1 MKSNNSVRIT
11 AFLALLITISSSLSG
26 NSGGPP
32 TGYAYNAPN
41 YNNCTICH
49 SGTVNS
55 GNGSVEFID
64 LPNEFNPGET
74 YSIGIIVN
82 GSNSR
87 GYGFQATAML
97 GEQFAGNFSL
107 NSNSENLEL
116 NGGFIQ
122 HSSRTDSGIWYF
134 NWDAPEEAT
143 EAITFSASGLG
154 TGGSSGYSGDRVYT
168 VQVEIQPQSV
178 GILSEDLL
186 ASFSLNGNYP
196 NPFNGETI
204 ISYDIPK
211 NGFVNISIF
220 NLAGQFII
228 NLVNE
233 YQLYGEKKVFWDTKD
248 ATGSHV
254 PSGVY
259 YYVVSNG
266 IYKEARTMT
275 LLK

>member
-41 YNNCTICH
+41 YNSCTICH

-74 YSIGIIVN
+74 YSIGIIVT

-248 ATGSHV
+248 ATGNHV

>member
-74 YSIGIIVN
+74 YSIGITVT

-97 GEQFAGNFSL
+97 GDQFAGNFSL
-107 NSNSENLEL
+107 NSDSENLEL

-186 ASFSLNGNYP
+186 TSFSLNGNYP

-220 NLAGQFII
+220 NLAGQFIT

-248 ATGSHV
+248 ATGNHV

>member
-1 MKSNNSVRIT
+1 MKSTNSVRIT

-74 YSIGIIVN
+74 YSIGITVT

-87 GYGFQATAML
+87 GYGFQATAMI
-97 GEQFAGNFSL
+97 GDQFAGNFSL
-107 NSNSENLEL
+107 NSDSENLEL

-186 ASFSLNGNYP
+186 TSFSLNGNYP

-220 NLAGQFII
+220 NLAGQFIT

-248 ATGSHV
+248 ATGNHV

>member
-1 MKSNNSVRIT
+1 
-11 AFLALLITISSSLSG
+11 
-26 NSGGPP
+26 
-32 TGYAYNAPN
+32 
-41 YNNCTICH
+41 
-49 SGTVNS
+49 
-55 GNGSVEFID
+55 
-64 LPNEFNPGET
+64 
-74 YSIGIIVN
+74 
-82 GSNSR
+82 
-87 GYGFQATAML
+87 ML
-97 GEQFAGNFSL
+97 GDQFAGNFTL
-107 NSNSENLEL
+107 NSDSENLEL

-186 ASFSLNGNYP
+186 TSFSLNGNYP

-204 ISYDIPK
+204 ISYAIPED
-211 NGFVNISIF
+211 GFVNISIF
-220 NLAGQFII
+220 NVAGQFIT
-228 NLVNE
+228 NLVND

-248 ATGSHV
+248 ATGNHV

>member
-11 AFLALLITISSSLSG
+11 AFLALLITISSPLSG

-41 YNNCTICH
+41 YNSCTICH

-74 YSIGIIVN
+74 YSIGITVT

-87 GYGFQATAML
+87 GYGFQATAMI
-97 GEQFAGNFSL
+97 GDQFAGNFSL
-107 NSNSENLEL
+107 NSDSENLEL

-134 NWDAPEEAT
+134 NWNAPEEAT
-143 EAITFSASGLG
+143 ETVTFSASGLG

-168 VQVEIQPQSV
+168 VQVEIQPQSI
-178 GILSEDLL
+178 GILSNY
-186 ASFSLNGNYP
+186 SPTNFSLNGNYP

-204 ISYDIPK
+204 ISYAIPK
-211 NGFVNISIF
+211 DGFVNITIF
-220 NLAGQFII
+220 NVAGQFITS
-228 NLVNE
+228 LVND
-233 YQLYGEKKVFWDTKD
+233 YQIHGEKKVFWDTKD
-248 ATGSHV
+248 ATGNHV

-266 IYKEARTMT
+266 IHKEARTMT

>member
-41 YNNCTICH
+41 YNSCTICH

-74 YSIGIIVN
+74 YSIGITVT

-87 GYGFQATAML
+87 GYGFQATAMT
-97 GEQFAGNFSL
+97 GDQFAGNFSL
-107 NSNSENLEL
+107 NSDSENLEL

-186 ASFSLNGNYP
+186 TSFSLNGNYP

-220 NLAGQFII
+220 NLAGQFIT

>member
-1 MKSNNSVRIT
+1 MKSTNSVRIT

-211 NGFVNISIF
+211 DGFVNISIF

>member
-1 MKSNNSVRIT
+1 MKVINSVQIT
-11 AFLALLITISSSLSG
+11 AFLALLMTMPFPLSG
-26 NSGGPP
+26 NSSGPP

-41 YNNCTICH
+41 YNSCTICH

-74 YSIGIIVN
+74 YSIGIVVT

-87 GYGFQATAML
+87 GYGFQATAMS
-97 GEQFAGNFSL
+97 GEQFAGNFSP
-107 NSNSENLEL
+107 NSDSENLEL

-134 NWDAPEEAT
+134 NWNAPEETT
-143 EAITFSASGLG
+143 ETITFSASGIG

-168 VQVEIQPQSV
+168 VQVEIQPESA
-178 GILSEDLL
+178 GILSNYPPIN
-186 ASFSLNGNYP
+186 FSLNGNYP

-204 ISYDIPK
+204 ISYAIPK
-211 NGFVNISIF
+211 DGFVNISIF
-220 NLAGQFII
+220 NVAGQFITS
-228 NLVNE
+228 LVND
-233 YQLYGEKKVFWDTKD
+233 YQIHGEKNVIWDTKD
-248 ATGSHV
+248 ATGNHV

>member
-11 AFLALLITISSSLSG
+11 AFLALLITVSSPLSG

-74 YSIGIIVN
+74 YSIGITVT

-87 GYGFQATAML
+87 GYGFQATAMI
-97 GEQFAGNFSL
+97 GDQFAGNFSL
-107 NSNSENLEL
+107 NSDSENLEL

-168 VQVEIQPQSV
+168 VQVEIQPRSV

-186 ASFSLNGNYP
+186 TSFSLNGNYP

-204 ISYDIPK
+204 ISYHIPK

-220 NLAGQFII
+220 NLAGQFIT

-248 ATGSHV
+248 ATGNHV

>member
-1 MKSNNSVRIT
+1 MKLTSSIQIT
-11 AFLALLITISSSLSG
+11 AFSAILITVPYPICG

-41 YNNCTICH
+41 YNSCTVCH
-49 SGTVNS
+49 SGTANS
-55 GNGSVEFID
+55 GNGSVEFIN

-74 YSIGIIVN
+74 YSIGIIVT
-82 GSNSR
+82 GSNIR
-87 GYGFQATAML
+87 GYGFQATAMS
-97 GEQFAGNFSL
+97 GDQFAGNFSL
-107 NSNSENLEL
+107 NSDSENLEL

-143 EAITFSASGLG
+143 ESITFSASGLG
-154 TGGSSGYSGDRVYT
+154 TGGTSGYSGDRVYT
-168 VQVEIQPQSV
+168 IQTEIQPQSV
-178 GILSEDLL
+178 GILSDDLL
-186 ASFSLNGNYP
+186 TSFSLNGNYP

-204 ISYDIPK
+204 ISYAIPK
-211 NGFVNISIF
+211 DGFVNISIF
-220 NLAGQFII
+220 NVAGQFITS
-228 NLVNE
+228 LVNG
-233 YQLYGEKKVFWDTKD
+233 YQIHGEKKVFWDTKD
-248 ATGSHV
+248 AIGNPV

>member
-1 MKSNNSVRIT
+1 MKSSNSVQIT
-11 AFLALLITISSSLSG
+11 AFLVLLITMLFPLSG

-32 TGYAYNAPN
+32 TGYAFNAPN
-41 YNNCTICH
+41 YNSCTICH
-49 SGTVNS
+49 SGTSNS

-64 LPNEFNPGET
+64 LPDEINPGET
-74 YSIGIIVN
+74 YSIGIVVT

-97 GEQFAGNFSL
+97 GDQFAGNFSL
-107 NSNSENLEL
+107 NSDSEHIEI

-122 HSSRTDSGIWYF
+122 HSNRTDSGIWYF

-143 EAITFSASGLG
+143 ETVTFSASGLG

-178 GILSEDLL
+178 GIFSNDLQIP
-186 ASFSLNGNYP
+186 FSLQGNYP

-204 ISYDIPK
+204 ISYAIPK
-211 NGFVNISIF
+211 DGFVNISIF
-220 NLAGQFII
+220 NVAGQFIT
-228 NLVNE
+228 NLVND
-233 YQLYGEKKVFWDTKD
+233 YQLHGEKKVIWDTKD
-248 ATGSHV
+248 AIGNHV
-254 PSGVY
+254 PSGIY
-259 YYVVSNG
+259 YYVVRNG
-266 IYKEARTMT
+266 KYKEARTMT

>member
-1 MKSNNSVRIT
+1 MKVINRLQVT
-11 AFLALLITISSSLSG
+11 ASLALLMTLPFPLSG

-41 YNNCTICH
+41 YNSCTICH

-74 YSIGIIVN
+74 YSIGIIVT

-97 GEQFAGNFSL
+97 GDQFAGNFSL
-107 NSNSENLEL
+107 NSDSENLEL

-143 EAITFSASGLG
+143 ETIIFSASGLG

-186 ASFSLNGNYP
+186 TSFSLNGNYP

-204 ISYDIPK
+204 ISYAIPK
-211 NGFVNISIF
+211 DGLVNISIF
-220 NLAGQFII
+220 NVAGQFIK

-233 YQLYGEKKVFWDTKD
+233 YQLIGEKKVFWDTKD
-248 ATGSHV
+248 ATGKHV

>member
-1 MKSNNSVRIT
+1 MKTNYSVQIT
-11 AFLALLITISSSLSG
+11 VFLSLLITMPFPLSG

-41 YNNCTICH
+41 YNNCTVCH
-49 SGTVNS
+49 SGTPNS
-55 GNGSVEFID
+55 GDGSVEFVN
-64 LPNEFNPGET
+64 LPNEYVPGET
-74 YSIGIIVN
+74 YSIGVTVT

-87 GYGFQATAML
+87 GYGFQATAMS
-97 GEQFAGNFSL
+97 GDQFAGNFSL

-134 NWDAPEEAT
+134 NWDAPEEVT
-143 EAITFSASGLG
+143 ETITFSASGIG

-168 VQVEIQPQSV
+168 VQVEIQSQSV
-178 GILSEDLL
+178 GILSNDPLI
-186 ASFSLNGNYP
+186 SFSLDGNYP
-196 NPFNGETI
+196 NPFNSETI
-204 ISYDIPK
+204 ISYTIPK
-211 NGFVNISIF
+211 DGFVNISIF
-220 NLAGQFII
+220 NVAGQFITS
-228 NLVNE
+228 LVND
-233 YQLYGEKKVFWDTKD
+233 YQLRGEKKIFWDTKD
-248 ATGSHV
+248 ATGNYV

>member
-1 MKSNNSVRIT
+1 MKSTNSVQIT
-11 AFLALLITISSSLSG
+11 AFLVLLITMPFPLSG

-41 YNNCTICH
+41 YNSCTVCH

-55 GNGSVEFID
+55 GNGYVEFID
-64 LPNEFNPGET
+64 LPSEFNPGET
-74 YSIGIIVN
+74 YFIGIIVT

-87 GYGFQATAML
+87 GYGFQATAMS
-97 GEQFAGNFSL
+97 GDQFAGNFSL
-107 NSNSENLEL
+107 NSNSEHLEL

-122 HSSRTDSGIWYF
+122 HSTRTDSGIWYF

-143 EAITFSASGLG
+143 ETVTFSASGLG

-178 GILSEDLL
+178 GILSND
-186 ASFSLNGNYP
+186 SQIPFSIHGNYP

-204 ISYDIPK
+204 ISYFIP
-211 NGFVNISIF
+211 NDSFVNVSIF
-220 NLAGQFII
+220 NLAGQFIT
-228 NLVNE
+228 NLVNN
-233 YQLYGEKKVFWDTKD
+233 YQIHGEQKIFWDTKD
-248 ATGSHV
+248 ATGNHV
-254 PSGVY
+254 PSGIY

-266 IYKEARTMT
+266 KYKEVRTMT

>member
-1 MKSNNSVRIT
+1 MKIINNVKIT
-11 AFLALLITISSSLSG
+11 ASLALVITIPLPLSG

-41 YNNCTICH
+41 YNNCTVCH
-49 SGTVNS
+49 SGTTNS

-74 YSIGIIVN
+74 YSIGIIVT

-87 GYGFQATAML
+87 GYGFQATAVS
-97 GEQFAGNFSL
+97 GDQFVGNFSL
-107 NSNSENLEL
+107 NSDSENIEL

-143 EAITFSASGLG
+143 ETITFSASGLG

-168 VQVEIQPQSV
+168 VQVEIQPESA
-178 GILSEDLL
+178 GILSNDQQIT
-186 ASFSLNGNYP
+186 FRLNGNYP

-204 ISYDIPK
+204 ISYAIPK
-211 NGFVNISIF
+211 DGFVNISIF
-220 NLAGQFII
+220 NVAGQFIV
-228 NLVNE
+228 NLVND
-233 YQLYGEKKVFWDTKD
+233 YQLHGEKKIFWNTKD
-248 ATGSHV
+248 ETGNDV
-254 PSGVY
+254 PSGIY

-266 IYKEARTMT
+266 KYKEARTMT

>member
-1 MKSNNSVRIT
+1 MKSTNSVRIT
-11 AFLALLITISSSLSG
+11 AFLALLITISSPLSG

-32 TGYAYNAPN
+32 SGYAYNAPN

-74 YSIGIIVN
+74 YSIGIIVT

-116 NGGFIQ
+116 NGSFIQ

-204 ISYDIPK
+204 ISYAIPED
-211 NGFVNISIF
+211 GFINISIF
-220 NLAGQFII
+220 NVAGQFIT

-248 ATGSHV
+248 ATGNHV

>member
-41 YNNCTICH
+41 YNSCTICH

-74 YSIGIIVN
+74 YSIGIIVT

-97 GEQFAGNFSL
+97 GDQFAGNFSL

-178 GILSEDLL
+178 EILSEDLL
-186 ASFSLNGNYP
+186 TSFSLNGNYP

-204 ISYDIPK
+204 ISYAIPRD
-211 NGFVNISIF
+211 GFVNISIF
-220 NLAGQFII
+220 NVAGQFIT
-228 NLVNE
+228 NLVND

-248 ATGSHV
+248 AKGNQV
-254 PSGVY
+254 PSGIY

-266 IYKEARTMT
+266 IYREARTMT

>member
-74 YSIGIIVN
+74 YSIGIIVT
-82 GSNSR
+82 GANSR
-87 GYGFQATAML
+87 GYGFQATAMS
-97 GEQFAGNFSL
+97 GDQFAGNFSL
-107 NSNSENLEL
+107 NSGSENLEL

-134 NWDAPEEAT
+134 NWGAPEEAT
-143 EAITFSASGLG
+143 ETITFSASGLG

>member
-32 TGYAYNAPN
+32 TGYAYSAPN

-74 YSIGIIVN
+74 YSIGIIVT

-87 GYGFQATAML
+87 GYGFQATAMI
-97 GEQFAGNFSL
+97 GDQFAGDFSL
-107 NSNSENLEL
+107 NSDSENLEL

-143 EAITFSASGLG
+143 ESITFSASGLG

-178 GILSEDLL
+178 GILSEHLL

-248 ATGSHV
+248 ATGNHV

>member
-74 YSIGIIVN
+74 YSIGITVT

-97 GEQFAGNFSL
+97 GDQFAGNFSL

-178 GILSEDLL
+178 RILSEDLL
-186 ASFSLNGNYP
+186 TSFSLNGNYP

-248 ATGSHV
+248 ETGSHV

>member
-74 YSIGIIVN
+74 YSIGITVT

-87 GYGFQATAML
+87 GYGFQATAMI
-97 GEQFAGNFSL
+97 GDQFAGNFSL
-107 NSNSENLEL
+107 NSDSENLEL

-168 VQVEIQPQSV
+168 IQVEIQPQSV
-178 GILSEDLL
+178 GILSEDLPT
-186 ASFSLNGNYP
+186 SFSLNGNYP

-204 ISYDIPK
+204 ISYQIPK

-220 NLAGQFII
+220 NLAGQFIT

-248 ATGSHV
+248 ATGNHV

>member
-1 MKSNNSVRIT
+1 MKSTNSVRIT
-11 AFLALLITISSSLSG
+11 AFLALLITVSSPLSG

-74 YSIGIIVN
+74 YSIGITVT

-186 ASFSLNGNYP
+186 TSFSLNGNYP

-204 ISYDIPK
+204 ISYQIPK

>member
-1 MKSNNSVRIT
+1 MKLTNSVQIKVL
-11 AFLALLITISSSLSG
+11 FVILITMPFPLIG
-26 NSGGPP
+26 NSSGPP
-32 TGYAYNAPN
+32 SGYAYNAPN
-41 YNNCTICH
+41 YNNCTVCH
-49 SGTVNS
+49 SGTTNS

-74 YSIGIIVN
+74 YSIGIVVT

-87 GYGFQATAML
+87 GYGFQATAMS
-97 GEQFAGNFSL
+97 GDQFAGNFSL
-107 NSNSENLEL
+107 NSDSENLEL

-122 HSSRTDSGIWYF
+122 HSTRTDSGIWYF
-134 NWDAPEEAT
+134 NWDAPEGAT
-143 EAITFSASGLG
+143 ETITFSASGLG

-178 GILSEDLL
+178 GSLL
-186 ASFSLNGNYP
+186 KDPLINFSLNGNYP

-204 ISYDIPK
+204 ISYVIPK
-211 NGFVNISIF
+211 DSFVSISIF
-220 NLAGQFII
+220 NVAGKFIKC
-228 NLVNE
+228 LVND
-233 YQLYGEKKVFWDTKD
+233 YQLHGEKKVFWDTKD
-248 ATGSHV
+248 AAGNHV

>member
-1 MKSNNSVRIT
+1 MKIINNFKIT
-11 AFLALLITISSSLSG
+11 AFLALVITIPLPLSG

-41 YNNCTICH
+41 YNNCTVCH

-64 LPNEFNPGET
+64 LPYEFNPGET
-74 YSIGIIVN
+74 YSIGIVVT

-87 GYGFQATAML
+87 GYGFQATAMS
-97 GEQFAGNFSL
+97 GDQYAGNFSL
-107 NSNSENLEL
+107 NSDSEHLEL

-134 NWDAPEEAT
+134 NWDAPEESSEIVA
-143 EAITFSASGLG
+143 FSASGLA
-154 TGGSSGYSGDRVYT
+154 TGGSTGYNGDRVYT
-168 VQVEIQPQSV
+168 IQIEIQPQSV
-178 GILSEDLL
+178 GILSNY
-186 ASFSLNGNYP
+186 SQIPFNICGNYP

-204 ISYDIPK
+204 ISYVIP
-211 NGFVNISIF
+211 NDGYVNVSIF
-220 NLAGQFII
+220 NVAGQFIT
-228 NLVNE
+228 NLVND
-233 YQLYGEKKVFWDTKD
+233 YQLYGEKKIFWDTKD
-248 ATGSHV
+248 ATGNHV
-254 PSGVY
+254 PSGIY

-266 IYKEARTMT
+266 KYKEARTMT